1 MIGELSS
8 SSTRWVT
15 IFFLYDGW
23 LTVLTFWSLAAPS
36 PPPKPRQQVRW
47 DQLTDVEFM
56 VNGSRCT
63 IYTAFYGTSPV
74 VVKVMRKDVQDK
86 DLVRQV
92 CVFLRKHEK
101 IRQL

>member
-1 MIGELSS
+1 
-8 SSTRWVT
+8 
-15 IFFLYDGW
+15 
-23 LTVLTFWSLAAPS
+23 
-36 PPPKPRQQVRW
+36 
-47 DQLTDVEFM
+47 M